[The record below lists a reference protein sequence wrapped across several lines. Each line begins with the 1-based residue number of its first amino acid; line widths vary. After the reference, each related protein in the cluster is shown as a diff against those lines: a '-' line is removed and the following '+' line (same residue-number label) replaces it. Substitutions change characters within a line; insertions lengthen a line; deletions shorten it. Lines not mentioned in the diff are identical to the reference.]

1 MQNEEDWFAGP
12 VKQCFH
18 PDEETL
24 WTWLIVLSIFACVI
38 VTLILAAS
46 TFVLSKT
53 IKQFNMQR
61 RKSVAKSTS
70 TGISTMQKR
79 MFGKAKKSSTE
90 DPLPV
95 VLLSYKADY
104 DELLPIQGCS
114 WPETIKNPLL
124 SNIIILFIPVAPPSK
139 ASNQRRDSMYYAIID
154 KKVSTPSSSFQGTMI
169 LNHQLSPCAG
179 YVCVCCKNVSKS
191 RDICVHSQVY
201 NAFLKHKQL
210 LIQY

>member
-1 MQNEEDWFAGP
+1 
-12 VKQCFH
+12 
-18 PDEETL
+18 
-24 WTWLIVLSIFACVI
+24 
-38 VTLILAAS
+38 
-46 TFVLSKT
+46 
-53 IKQFNMQR
+53 
-61 RKSVAKSTS
+61 
-70 TGISTMQKR
+70 MQKR

-179 YVCVCCKNVSKS
+179 YVNVLQKCLQITRYLRAFSSLQCISKAQTTLDPILTILRE
-191 RDICVHSQVY
+191 RDQH
-201 NAFLKHKQL
+201 
-210 LIQY
+210 